1 MISSNVIKYDKV
13 FYIELI
19 DMLEDT
25 EYDVIEE
32 LEKISKSY
40 EVSKIIPLKRNGT
53 TVKLLVF
60 AQKII
65 TGVN

>member
-1 MISSNVIKYDKV
+1 
-13 FYIELI
+13 
-19 DMLEDT
+19 MLEDT